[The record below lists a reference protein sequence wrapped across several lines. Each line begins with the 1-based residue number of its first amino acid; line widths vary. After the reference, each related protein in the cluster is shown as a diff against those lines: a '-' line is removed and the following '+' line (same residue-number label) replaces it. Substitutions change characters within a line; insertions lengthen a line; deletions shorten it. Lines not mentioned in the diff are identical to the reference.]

1 MLDPLGKRKVLNI
14 INAVQK
20 ERKKTLISIT
30 HDMDE
35 AILAD
40 YCLVFSEGKII
51 GLLVPLSEILN
62 NKEILSL
69 AKIDSPFIYKLSEKI
84 NGVKPTYHEQEL
96 LDQICK

>member
-51 GLLVPLSEILN
+51 AAGSPSEILN

>member
-51 GLLVPLSEILN
+51 VCWFP
-62 NKEILSL
+62 
-69 AKIDSPFIYKLSEKI
+69 
-84 NGVKPTYHEQEL
+84 
-96 LDQICK
+96 

>member
-51 GLLVPLSEILN
+51 AAG
-62 NKEILSL
+62 
-69 AKIDSPFIYKLSEKI
+69 SPKRNIKQQRDFIIS
-84 NGVKPTYHEQEL
+84 
-96 LDQICK
+96 